1 MEELR
6 EINARLF
13 AENERLKRQI
23 NDKQLEVEH
32 CHAVC
37 DELRQKLNNAVATTE
52 ADVME
57 REAALIL
64 AAPEDE
70 LKEGGQRWTP
80 GQVTVARMI
89 GTMMK
94 TRAAL
99 ARAKAVP

>member
-1 MEELR
+1 MDELS
-6 EINARLF
+6 ELNARLF
-13 AENERLKRQI
+13 SENERLKKQL
-23 NDKQLEVEH
+23 NDKQLEIEH
-32 CHAVC
+32 CHAC
-37 DELRQKLNNAVATTE
+37 CEELRQKLNNAVAATE

-57 REAALIL
+57 READLIL
-64 AAPEDE
+64 AAPADK

-99 ARAKAVP
+99 ARAKVGA